1 MPMDDTR
8 EVSNYVAAMEHGLER
23 MTGGFPL
30 SLRLIKEMHAK
41 VMAGGRG
48 ENATSGEFRCSQN
61 WIGGTRSGNAVFVPP
76 PPNQVMRCMGDLE
89 LFRHDRPAPM
99 SALLKAALAHVQ
111 FETIHPFPAGNGRLG
126 RLLIT
131 TILCEQKILREPLL
145 YLSLYLKM
153 HHTRYYELVNEVRT
167 DGSWEHWL
175 DFFADAVA
183 QTAEQAVGTVRLLK
197 QLQIKDRAR
206 ISGLGRIPTSVLREH
221 ESLTERPVATVR
233 LLSRRSNLNVVT
245 VRKGLTHLKELG
257 IVTELTGRRRNR
269 VFTYHH
275 YLKILN
281 QGIE

>member
-1 MPMDDTR
+1 MDDTR

-41 VMAGGRG
+41 LMAGGRG
-48 ENATSGEFRCSQN
+48 ENATPGEFRRSQN
-61 WIGGTRSGNAVFVPP
+61 WIGGTRPGNAVFVPP
-76 PPNQVMRCMGDLE
+76 PSEHVMSCMGDLE
-89 LFRHDRPAPM
+89 LFLHDRPAPM
-99 SALLKAALAHVQ
+99 SALLKAAMAHVQ
-111 FETIHPFPAGNGRLG
+111 LETIHPFLDGNGRLG

-131 TILCEQKILREPLL
+131 LILREPLL
-145 YLSLYLKM
+145 YLSLYLKK
-153 HHTRYYELVNEVRT
+153 HRTRYYELLNQVRT
-167 DGSWEHWL
+167 DGNWEHWL

-197 QLQIKDRAR
+197 KLQIKDRAR
-206 ISGLGRIPTSVLREH
+206 ISGLGRISASVLRVH

-233 LLSRRSNLNVVT
+233 LLSRRSSLNVVT
-245 VRKGLTHLKELG
+245 VGKSLTHLKELG

>member
-1 MPMDDTR
+1 MDDTR

-41 VMAGGRG
+41 LMAGGRG
-48 ENATSGEFRCSQN
+48 ENATPGEFRRSQN
-61 WIGGTRSGNAVFVPP
+61 WIGGTRPGNAVFVPP
-76 PPNQVMRCMGDLE
+76 PSEHVMSCMGDLE
-89 LFRHDRPAPM
+89 LFLHDRPAPM
-99 SALLKAALAHVQ
+99 SALLKAAMAHVQ
-111 FETIHPFPAGNGRLG
+111 LETIHPFLDGNGRLG

-131 TILCEQKILREPLL
+131 LILCDQKILREPLL
-145 YLSLYLKM
+145 YLSLYLKK
-153 HHTRYYELVNEVRT
+153 HRTRYYELLNQVRT
-167 DGSWEHWL
+167 DGNWEHWL

-197 QLQIKDRAR
+197 ELQIKDRAR
-206 ISGLGRIPTSVLREH
+206 ISGLGRISASVLRVH
-221 ESLTERPVATVR
+221 ESLTELPVATVR

-245 VRKGLTHLKELG
+245 VGKSLTHLKELG